1 MGFIMRGNYAENT
14 PDTIVEDVKSCLK
27 NTIEG
32 MSFVN
37 HSKEESAAVAK
48 MLLCLRSK
56 KEFIIDGKC
65 YVGISANPV
74 QSLSAHGIDIHAENT
89 FFCMDIPTEK
99 AEECRQKLLRLD
111 GFEAVTD
118 IRNDYFD
125 SIYSQMYIY
134 IYRISDTTKEEINI
148 SGFTPL
154 KNLPDKPI
162 IIEKNYTDGT
172 FEKTFYDTL
181 DKNMYTK
188 LINDIMSEINI
199 NKLAKIGITHRKL
212 NTLYAEFGEGCCIIN
227 YDNGTSQT
235 GEYQSYRSGEK
246 SRKKVRIFTK
256 EYPEYMLCRDM
267 TILENILTYFLS
279 KGNKPTKRQN
289 VKWVNMKEKS
299 TDEESEEA

>member
-1 MGFIMRGNYAENT
+1 MGFIRRGNYAENT
-14 PDTIVEDVKSCLK
+14 PDEIVEDVKRCLK
-27 NTIEG
+27 SKIEG
-32 MSFVN
+32 MSFAN
-37 HSKEESAAVAK
+37 HSEEESAAVAK
-48 MLLCLRSK
+48 MFLCLRSE

-89 FFCMDIPTEK
+89 FFCMDIPIEK
-99 AEECRQKLLRLD
+99 AEECRQKLSKLD

-125 SIYSQMYIY
+125 STYSQMYIY

-162 IIEKNYTDGT
+162 IIEKNYTAGT
-172 FEKTFYDTL
+172 FEKTFYDEL
-181 DKNMYTK
+181 NKNMCIEF
-188 LINDIMSEINI
+188 INDIMREING
-199 NKLAKIGITHRKL
+199 NKLAKISITHRKL

-235 GEYQSYRSGEK
+235 GGYQSYRSGEK
-246 SRKKVRIFTK
+246 SRKKVKLFTG

-267 TILENILTYFLS
+267 TVLENILTYFLS

-289 VKWVNMKEKS
+289 VKWVNMRD
-299 TDEESEEA
+299 TYDDDTEED

>member
-1 MGFIMRGNYAENT
+1 MGFIRRGNYAENT
-14 PDTIVEDVKSCLK
+14 PDAIAEYVKSCLK
-27 NTIEG
+27 SKIEG

-37 HSKEESAAVAK
+37 HSEEESAAAAK
-48 MLLCLRSK
+48 MLLCLRNE

-99 AEECRQKLLRLD
+99 AEECRQKLLKLD

-125 SIYSQMYIY
+125 STYSQMYIY
-134 IYRISDTTKEEINI
+134 IYRVSDTTKEEINI

-172 FEKTFYDTL
+172 FEKTFYDEL
-181 DKNMYTK
+181 NKNMCID
-188 LINDIMSEINI
+188 LINDIMREING
-199 NKLAKIGITHRKL
+199 NKLAKISITHRKL

-227 YDNGTSQT
+227 YNNGTSQT
-235 GEYQSYRSGEK
+235 GGYQSYRSGEK
-246 SRKKVRIFTK
+246 SRKKVRLFTE

-267 TILENILTYFLS
+267 TVLENILTYFLS

-289 VKWVNMKEKS
+289 VKWVNMRD
-299 TDEESEEA
+299 TYDDDTEED